1 MKKTNSYVFIPKE
14 DKSTKNQIKL
24 KKIIPYV
31 FEEYFKIDSN
41 KELIKNTSRFFK
53 DIDKG
58 IRQGSFEYDKG
69 IIVKYRFLCVDRVYY
84 LDITIKNDKN
94 NIIKS
99 LAEFNTLFLSNDLF
113 KKDYIPIISY
123 DYVSENYCNILFPLL
138 NKFERK
144 FRKLL
149 FLIFTAQFK
158 DLYFETTATNEMINN
173 AKGIIKSKKGT
184 NKDEYRIQNY
194 FYSLDMATL
203 RSFLFD
209 KQWTVIE
216 ESNKNELLKKDLSK
230 LTDEKLKLEISKIE
244 PKSNWDRYFQNKKFS
259 DDIDITMERINYIRN
274 NVAHNKIVDEKDYNL
289 LKSDLEKLIKEID
302 KAIKITETE
311 DFIKI
316 KNEKYENLF
325 SGFTNSLLKLHEE
338 LYNSFNLPRTIE
350 MLNTLF
356 TEVSSMQNSRINAF
370 IKGMNNFS
378 KEKNKK

>member
-14 DKSTKNQIKL
+14 DKSTKDQIKL
-24 KKIIPYV
+24 KKIIPHV
-31 FEEYFKIDSN
+31 FEEYFEIDSN
-41 KELIKNTSRFFK
+41 KELIKSTSRFFK

-58 IRQGSFEYDKG
+58 IRQGSFEYDSG
-69 IIVKYRFLCVDRVYY
+69 IIVNYRFLCVDGVYY
-84 LDITIKNDKN
+84 LDITINNDKN
-94 NIIKS
+94 NIIKC
-99 LAEFNTLFLSNDLF
+99 LTEFNNLFLSNDLF
-113 KKDYIPIISY
+113 KKNYIPIISY

-158 DLYFETTATNEMINN
+158 ELYFEKTATTEMIDNV
-173 AKGIIKSKKGT
+173 KGIIKSKKGT

-194 FYSLDMATL
+194 FYSFDMATL

-259 DDIDITMERINYIRN
+259 EDIDIIMKNINDIRN
-274 NVAHNKIVDEKDYNL
+274 NVAHNRIVDEKDYNL
-289 LKSDLEKLIKEID
+289 LKSELVKMIKEID
-302 KAIKITETE
+302 KAIKITESV

-316 KNEKYENLF
+316 NNEKYAKLF

-338 LYNSFNLPRTIE
+338 LYNNFNMPRTIE
-350 MLNTLF
+350 SLNILF
-356 TEVSSMQNSRINAF
+356 TEVSTMNNSWVNAF
-370 IKGMNNFS
+370 LKGMNS
-378 KEKNKK
+378 SSIEKNKK